1 MAIFDMKNIRN
12 VALLG
17 HSGSGKTS
25 LAEAMLYISGG
36 SDRLGKTMEGTSTF
50 DSDPESVRRKISIS
64 AGFAPVE
71 WDNVKINVIDTPG
84 QPDFVGEAAQGL
96 RVADSAVI
104 VVDGKSGV
112 QVGTELGWERAAKAK
127 LPRAIFINKSDDPD
141 AHFENVLDA
150 LTEQFGNALC
160 PVTIPGGEDLIIDLA
175 NMQAHIADAKGKD
188 SVKDIPDSVKSLAS
202 KYRDKLMEE
211 VAGTDEELMMKYFD
225 GEELTTEEIAT
236 ALHSGIVKGEIVPV
250 YCGCSTKLWGVSLLM
265 SAIADSFPRFDVK
278 GSEKNEEGKDVAID
292 EKGSPALFV
301 FKTVVDPFVG
311 QMSFFKVMNGSVK
324 SDMTLKNSRS
334 GSSERLAKLYVI
346 KTKQQLEVS
355 ELRCGDIGM
364 VSKLSDT
371 ATGDTL
377 SADGNVSYR
386 KTEYPTPYY
395 VKGIR
400 ALAKGDED
408 KISSG
413 VNRLLLEDPT
423 IRYEVSK
430 ETKQMLLYGM
440 GGTHLELVLAK
451 LKTRYGV
458 GVQLEDKK
466 VAYRESIRKSCQVQG
481 KHKKQ
486 SGGHGQYGDVWIE
499 FKPGQEEG
507 LTFTESV
514 VGGTVPKNFFPAV
527 EKGLQECM
535 QKGVLA
541 GYPMVS
547 LWANL
552 YDGSYHPVDS
562 SEMAFKTAASIAY
575 RDGIPKCA
583 PVLLEPIGNLSV
595 VIPSGQVGDVM
606 SDLNKRRGQISTI
619 DPSEEKRGY
628 SVVHAIVPESEM
640 SDYVPSLRSITQ
652 GRGEFSFE
660 VTDYAEC
667 PANVS
672 EKVIA
677 DAKKAQE
684 EANK

>member
-1 MAIFDMKNIRN
+1 MAVFDMKNIRN

-64 AGFAPVE
+64 AGFAPIQ
-71 WDNVKINVIDTPG
+71 WDNVKINIIDTPG
-84 QPDFVGEAAQGL
+84 QPDFVGETAQGI

-112 QVGTELGWERAAKAK
+112 QVGTELGWERAAKAN
-127 LPRAIFINKSDDPD
+127 LPRAIFVNKSDDPD

-150 LTEQFGNALC
+150 LTEQFGNTLC
-160 PVTIPGGEDLIIDLA
+160 PVTIPGGEDVIIDLA
-175 NMQAHIADAKGKD
+175 NMQAHVADAKGKD
-188 SVKDIPDSVKSLAS
+188 TVKEIPESAKALAN

-225 GEELTTEEIAT
+225 GEELTTEEIAN

-250 YCGCSTKLWGVSLLM
+250 YCGCSTRLWGVSLLM
-265 SAIADSFPRFDVK
+265 AAIADSFPRFNAKV
-278 GSEKNEEGKDVAID
+278 SEKSDDGKDLPID
-292 EKGSPALFV
+292 ENGAPALFV

-324 SDMTLKNSRS
+324 TDTVLKNNRS
-334 GSSERLAKLYVI
+334 GSSERLAKLFVI
-346 KTKQQLEVS
+346 KTKQQVEVT

-377 SADGNVSYR
+377 SADGSVSYQTT
-386 KTEYPTPYY
+386 KYPTPYY

-423 IRYEVSK
+423 IRYEVNK

-466 VAYRESIRKSCQVQG
+466 VAYRESIRKSCQIQG

-535 QKGVLA
+535 QRGVLA

-595 VIPSGQVGDVM
+595 LIPSGMVGDVM

-628 SVVHAIVPESEM
+628 SIVHATVPESEM
-640 SDYVPSLRSITQ
+640 GDYVPSLRSITQ
-652 GRGEFSFE
+652 GRGEFTFE
-660 VTDYAEC
+660 FSEYAEC
-667 PANVS
+667 PSNVA

-677 DAKKAQE
+677 EAKKAQE
-684 EANK
+684 ETK